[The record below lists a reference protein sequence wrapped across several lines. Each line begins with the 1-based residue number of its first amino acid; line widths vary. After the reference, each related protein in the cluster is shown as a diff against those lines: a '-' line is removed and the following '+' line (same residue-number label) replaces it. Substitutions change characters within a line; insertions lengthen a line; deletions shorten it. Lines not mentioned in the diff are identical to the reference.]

1 MDPRDCTLL
10 LAGAGD
16 LGRRAGLLALREEW
30 QVMGLRRHPPAD
42 DSTDIEW
49 VAADLGEPA
58 TLRLKHRAIT
68 HVLYAVSPD
77 QRSQAAYERVFLQGL
92 ENLLNELDLRAL
104 KRLVFVSSTAVY
116 GPASDWLD
124 ENSPTLPTHFNGQV
138 LLRAEQM
145 LQHLIPAQAVVL
157 RPSGLYGPGRTQL
170 LDRLRQGRATV
181 PDDPNQW
188 ANRFHIEDAARACL
202 HLLRIPAP
210 FPCYIGTD
218 SRPYRITE
226 LYDGLADLLQVARP
240 ARVPAGE
247 GGKRL
252 SNQRLLDSGFELDW
266 PDALNGYAQLIR
278 DGA

>member
-1 MDPRDCTLL
+1 LL

-42 DSTDIEW
+42 DSTGIEW

-138 LLRAEQM
+138 LPRAEQM
-145 LQHLIPAQAVVL
+145 LQHLIPAPAVVL
-157 RPSGLYGPGRTQL
+157 RPSGLYGPGRTPL

-247 GGKRL
+247 GSKRL
-252 SNQRLLDSGFELDW
+252 SNQRLLDSGFELNW